1 MTLEE
6 YHNSDWYKESH
17 PYWNY
22 KPTRE
27 EKIEN
32 EMRQYLGCIDAYR
45 ERVNNVIEAYEKEE
59 KDIPYESY
67 NNRILP
73 EDCDSEERIVRYVT
87 LKLWNGRMRG
97 ILATGNYYKCALAR
111 YNYNVACI
119 DSEWD
124 WASVERIEAKDED
137 EFDEILIS
145 YREEVEHDDIY
156 GYDYDE
162 Y

>member
-1 MTLEE
+1 MNWEE
-6 YHNSDWYKESH
+6 YQNTDFYKEAH
-17 PYWNY
+17 QDDY
-22 KPTRE
+22 KETRE

-32 EMRQYLGCIDAYR
+32 EMRRYLGCIDEYR
-45 ERVNNVIEAYEKEE
+45 ERVNNAIAAYEKED

-73 EDCDSEERIVRYVT
+73 EDCDKEERIVRYVT
-87 LKLWNGRMRG
+87 LRLWNGRMRG
-97 ILATGNYYKCALAR
+97 ILATGNYYKCALAQ

-124 WASVERIEAKDED
+124 WASVERIEAKDEE
-137 EFDEILIS
+137 EFDEILIA
-145 YREEVEHDDIY
+145 YREEIEHDDIY
-156 GYDYDE
+156 GYDYGDE